1 MSTLYGVTY
10 GTGASTVTTSGSL
23 IEYNVQWLY
32 DALVPVSKYGGP
44 GRLVTDKKYA
54 HVPVVNTV
62 VTGSEYRG
70 HRW

>member
-10 GTGASTVTTSGSL
+10 GTGASTVTTGGSL

-32 DALVPVSKYGGP
+32 DALVPVSEYGGP
-44 GRLVTDKKYA
+44 GRLVTDKQYA
-54 HVPVVNTV
+54 HVPVVSTV
-62 VTGSEYRG
+62 ATGGEYRG

>member
-1 MSTLYGVTY
+1 M
-10 GTGASTVTTSGSL
+10 

-32 DALVPVSKYGGP
+32 DALVPVSEYGGP

-54 HVPVVNTV
+54 HVPVVSTV
-62 VTGSEYRG
+62 ATGGEYTG

>member
-10 GTGASTVTTSGSL
+10 GTGASTVTTGSSL

-32 DALVPVSKYGGP
+32 DALVPVSEP

-54 HVPVVNTV
+54 HVPVVSTV
-62 VTGSEYRG
+62 ATGGEYG
-70 HRW
+70 DHRR